1 MKIIFL
7 CLLVG
12 LTLLMA
18 KLNINQATRAELI
31 HIKGI
36 GKSTADKIIKYR
48 KQHKF
53 QSIEELMKI
62 KGIGKKRFKKLR
74 HELTF

>member
-1 MKIIFL
+1 MRVISLYI
-7 CLLVG
+7 LLG

-18 KLNINQATRAELI
+18 KLNVNQATKSELVSV
-31 HIKGI
+31 KGI
-36 GKSTADKIIKYR
+36 GEATADKIIKYR

-74 HELTF
+74 HELTL